1 MSYNLVYTRRAEKDI
16 KKLDPSTL
24 WVGSSTKSH
33 IGKAL
38 LKLQEDPIRHSEKL
52 TDPKIG
58 TYRFRIGNYR
68 VIFDLEDKN
77 IVILRVG
84 HRREIYRRL

>member
-16 KKLDPSTL
+16 KKLDPY
-24 WVGSSTKSH
+24 TKTH
-33 IGKAL
+33 IGKVL

-58 TYRFRIGNYR
+58 TYRFRIGNFR
-68 VIFDLEDKN
+68 IIFDLEDKD

-84 HRREIYRRL
+84 HRKEIYKRL